1 MSFNTKTLREI
12 SNKKYFMM
20 KSYFGNLNLY
30 HLIENSVIL
39 SEKYKHI
46 TLYRI
51 KASITSRYLET
62 HTSAYKR

>member
-1 MSFNTKTLREI
+1 
-12 SNKKYFMM
+12 M

-51 KASITSRYLET
+51 KASITSRYLEHIQV
-62 HTSAYKR
+62 HTKGRKKLMDGGGLRHAN